1 MKLQFVLLSTLLT
14 LGTHVSAQIGGK
26 RNFAF
31 LNMPASSRQVALGS
45 TFISSPDNDIS
56 MSWNNPAA
64 LNSDMHNHAFAS
76 YNNYVSDINGGYF
89 SYARNIGKKGTLSA
103 NVLYLDYGQF
113 DGYTPAGIYT
123 GTFKAQDQ
131 CFALAYGTSY
141 KNKFRLGA
149 SLKYAYS
156 IYESYVSNAISSD
169 LSAIYTDSASQL
181 NVTAYARNIGYQTI
195 AFNGSE
201 RIGLPFELAVSISK
215 RLAHLPFRY
224 HLIFNNLQKPDMRYT
239 ITETNQKDE
248 NGNDKFQEMTM
259 GDNIL
264 RHLALGGE
272 LNFSKH
278 FVLRFGYNHMR
289 RKELTQEQR
298 RGTSGFSWGLGFR
311 IKKFHIS
318 YGSASYFPG
327 FNSNQFSLLLNLNE
341 FYTKK

>member
-1 MKLQFVLLSTLLT
+1 MKRNHLLT
-14 LGTHVSAQIGGK
+14 GALLLCVSAYGQIGGK

-45 TFISSPDNDIS
+45 NFISTLDNDIS
-56 MSWNNPAA
+56 QAWNNPAA
-64 LNSDMHNHAFAS
+64 LNNNMHNHAFAS
-76 YNNYVSDINGGYF
+76 YNNYVSDIGGGYF
-89 SYARNIGKKGTLSA
+89 SYARHIKNKGTFSA
-103 NVLYLDYGQF
+103 NILYVDYGQF
-113 DGYTPAGIYT
+113 EGYTPAGIYT
-123 GTFKAQDQ
+123 GTFRAQDQ
-131 CFALAYGTSY
+131 CFALSYGTSF
-141 KNKFRLGA
+141 KEKFRIGA

-156 IYESYVSNAISSD
+156 IYESYVSNAITSD
-169 LSAIYTDSASQL
+169 LSAMYIDTAKQF

-201 RIGLPFELAVSISK
+201 RVGMPLELAVSISK

-224 HLIFNNLQKPDMRYT
+224 HLIFNNLQTPDMRYT

-248 NGNDKFQEMTM
+248 NGNVKPQNMTM

-264 RHLALGGE
+264 RHMALGGE

-289 RKELTQEQR
+289 RKEMSQDQR

-311 IKKFHIS
+311 IKKLHLS

-341 FYTKK
+341 FYKKK